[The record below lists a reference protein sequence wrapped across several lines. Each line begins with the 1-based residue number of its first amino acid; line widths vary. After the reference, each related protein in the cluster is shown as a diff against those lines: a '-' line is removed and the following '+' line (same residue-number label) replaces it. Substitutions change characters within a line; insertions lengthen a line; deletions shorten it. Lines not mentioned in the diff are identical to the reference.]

1 MLKRTKNIFLVFVI
15 LSLVSLVV
23 YGFLLWNLNERQSDL
38 LELREMVESKKVEHQ
53 EVKEA
58 FDFWQEQE
66 SEIKGVQEHFLA
78 HREDPEM
85 ALIEK
90 LEHITAESGVT
101 LLEGGET
108 YYTTRNDL
116 EVLKTDNMK
125 FIGSWNEVLSTI
137 ALLEA
142 MPYQSELE
150 LVNMSVPR
158 GRQNSWEAKVSF
170 IVTYNMA
177 EQE

>member
-1 MLKRTKNIFLVFVI
+1 MLKRTKNIFLIFVI
-15 LSLVSLVV
+15 LVLVSLMA
-23 YGFLLWNLNERQSDL
+23 YGFLLWNLQEREADL
-38 LELREMVESKKVEHQ
+38 YGLKNKVENKKSEYQ
-53 EVKEA
+53 EAKRSYEL
-58 FDFWQEQE
+58 WEQQEND
-66 SEIKGVQEHFLA
+66 IKGVQKHFLA
-78 HREDPEM
+78 HQGDPEM

-150 LVNMSVPR
+150 SVDLQVPR
-158 GRQNSWEAKVSF
+158 GRRGSWEVRASF
-170 IVTYNMA
+170 VVTSKIA
-177 EQE
+177 E